1 MAGKYDRAKPNQET
15 SCSSLS
21 SSSQIT
27 ETQKRGKVKSEEAEA
42 NGKGNVV
49 PRTYTLNGSRQES
62 VSTVT
67 PTIERRRDGFDS
79 SRMWQDVMTAGLNDI
94 GRLHQIKKFV
104 KDNLFPHVKFFVS
117 EHELAWSVAPKSISS
132 FVVKGLHISNDLDV
146 CREWWNNNC
155 GLIVK
160 ELNRKRSDV
169 VSGMRRIFLCK

>member
-15 SCSSLS
+15 SCSSLL

-27 ETQKRGKVKSEEAEA
+27 ESKKRGKVKSEEAEA
-42 NGKGNVV
+42 NEKGNVV
-49 PRTYTLNGSRQES
+49 PRKYTLTGSRQES

-67 PTIERRRDGFDS
+67 PAIERRRDGFDS

-117 EHELAWSVAPKSISS
+117 EHELGGVWHQRVFRHLLSKVYTFLTTWTFAESGGI
-132 FVVKGLHISNDLDV
+132 I
-146 CREWWNNNC
+146 
-155 GLIVK
+155 IV
-160 ELNRKRSDV
+160 D
-169 VSGMRRIFLCK
+169 